1 MIMKT
6 TKKICKKAG
15 HVMIFPIKW
24 YIRTA
29 AKNYE
34 SIYGENLKY
43 MRFWI

>member
-15 HVMIFPIKW
+15 HVMIVPFKW

-34 SIYGENLKY
+34 NMFGENVKY
-43 MRFWI
+43 VRFWM